1 MSEVK
6 HKASTIFI
14 LFLLDVILSVA
25 LIPAIEAA
33 TNVGYTD
40 SVIGAFVI
48 FIVIL
53 VVGSASIGSYD
64 LDKKYHLHERA
75 IKRTQAGIQK
85 AQSHVRNRRGKKR
98 GR

>member
-1 MSEVK
+1 MGEVK

-14 LFLLDVILSVA
+14 LLVLDLFLSVA
-25 LIPAIEAA
+25 LIPAIEVT
-33 TNVGYTD
+33 TNIGYSD

-53 VVGSASIGSYD
+53 IVGSASIGSYN
-64 LDKKYHLHERA
+64 LDRKYHLHERA
-75 IKRTQAGIQK
+75 IKETKAGIQK
-85 AQSHVRNRRGKKR
+85 AQSHVRDRRKKR

>member
-6 HKASTIFI
+6 HRASTIFI
-14 LFLLDVILSVA
+14 LFLLDVILAVA
-25 LIPAIEAA
+25 LIPAIEVA

-40 SVIGAFVI
+40 SVIGSFVI

-75 IKRTQAGIQK
+75 VKGSRDRIRRVHAKIQ
-85 AQSHVRNRRGKKR
+85 NRRKNKVR
-98 GR
+98 

>member
-6 HKASTIFI
+6 HKASTIFV
-14 LFLLDVILSVA
+14 LFLLDVILAVA
-25 LIPAIEAA
+25 LIPAIEVA

-75 IKRTQAGIQK
+75 VKGSRDRIRRVHASIK
-85 AQSHVRNRRGKKR
+85 NRRKNKVR
-98 GR
+98 

>member
-1 MSEVK
+1 MGEVK

-14 LFLLDVILSVA
+14 LFLLDVILAVA
-25 LIPAIEAA
+25 LIPAIEVA

-75 IKRTQAGIQK
+75 IKGSRDRIRSAHASIK
-85 AQSHVRNRRGKKR
+85 NWRKNKVR
-98 GR
+98 